1 MYGMATVL
9 LEKLG
14 GKSFEEL
21 VSEEMYKPLGMTR
34 SNFMTKVDFSDN
46 VAMGH
51 ATDLT
56 TGEMVPVN
64 PVLQRYVSYNR
75 NNGTSQYCTTK

>member
-1 MYGMATVL
+1 MYGLATVL
-9 LEKLG
+9 VEKLG

-51 ATDLT
+51 VTDIT
-56 TGEMVPVN
+56 TDELVQVN
-64 PVLQRYVSYNR
+64 PVMQRYVSYNR
-75 NNGTSQYCTTK
+75 NNDSSQ